1 MNDNNEKGLIQED
14 EIDLRELFFNI
25 WEHKLFIFIFTTI
38 ITTFSIVY
46 AYTKTP
52 IYEVTSNV
60 QVGFIGEEL
69 ITNPEVLQK
78 KTEAYFQAMDSK
90 QNSIEFV
97 SKVTEISQPKTV
109 KDFITIKTEAHS
121 NDNAMERNKEV
132 VKYIQDLN
140 NQKIQQYM
148 SDIKYQI
155 INTKKGIENL
165 NNFEK
170 VNILNEINK
179 IKTQEIK
186 QIDEEIER
194 LKTQDIAKLNE
205 EIEKI
210 KQQDLKKID
219 EKINLLITQDI
230 AKLNEE
236 IEKIKQQDLKKIDE
250 KINLLKTQDVPRI
263 ENQIKFLLENKIQ
276 QIDSK
281 ISFNQENLIK
291 YNENVKKIYS
301 ETKNTDNTTLLTVS
315 SLQMTNYQNLIL
327 NAQNKIEDLKLEKK
341 TIIEETIPELKLKK
355 ENILNITINDLEIQ
369 KENTINFKLKNLK
382 TNIDNINNIEIVN
395 LKREKENIINFK
407 LKNLNNQ
414 IDNINDMT
422 ITNLERNKLNISSDK
437 IRKLEYKY
445 NVDLPSKELKLKE
458 KIRQLEFKISDEN
471 IQNSVVLGD
480 YLLSDYPTKPKK
492 KLIVVVGFTT
502 ALIVSIFLSLLIS
515 FVRNKN

>member
-1 MNDNNEKGLIQED
+1 MNENNEKTILQED
-14 EIDLRELFFNI
+14 EIDLRELFLNI
-25 WEHKLFIFIFTTI
+25 WEQKLFIFIFTTAITI
-38 ITTFSIVY
+38 ISIVY
-46 AYTKTP
+46 AYSKTP
-52 IYEVTSNV
+52 IYEVTSNI

-90 QNSIEFV
+90 QNSIEFI

-148 SDIKYQI
+148 SDIRYQI
-155 INTKKGIENL
+155 INTKKDIENI

-170 VNILNEINK
+170 INVLNEINK

-186 QIDEEIER
+186 QIDEKIER
-194 LKTQDIAKLNE
+194 LKTQDIAKL
-205 EIEKI
+205 K
-210 KQQDLKKID
+210 
-219 EKINLLITQDI
+219 
-230 AKLNEE
+230 EE

-263 ENQIKFLLENKIQ
+263 ENQIKFLLENKIK

-355 ENILNITINDLEIQ
+355 ENILNLSISDLES
-369 KENTINFKLKNLK
+369 
-382 TNIDNINNIEIVN
+382 D
-395 LKREKENIINFK
+395 KENIINFK

-414 IDNINDMT
+414 IDNINDVT

-471 IQNSVVLGD
+471 IQNSVVVGD
-480 YLLSDYPTKPKK
+480 YLLSDYPIKPKK
-492 KLIVVVGFTT
+492 KLIVVVAFVTG
-502 ALIVSIFLSLLIS
+502 LILSIFLSLFIA
-515 FVRNKN
+515 FIRNKK